1 MSLRSIT
8 REQSD
13 FVVRFVT
20 DGSIMVRQ
28 KQHIC
33 TDGKVKEGEIYTVKW
48 GTSEA
53 SASDAVI
60 IASGDYIS
68 IAARARMEK
77 EDKHNSLQS
86 ESPRSPTPP
95 RQKIQPTQP
104 SSPRVSHSRR
114 KLITKSGKPAARVLM
129 VISPTRSPKRHPTPT
144 PTTAR
149 DEQPRTFQVAANRP
163 PSLPSALL
171 PVFQLT

>member
-1 MSLRSIT
+1 MSLRSII

-20 DGSIMVRQ
+20 DGSVMVRQ
-28 KQHIC
+28 KQHIY
-33 TDGKVKEGEIYTVKW
+33 TDGKVKEGEIYNVKW

-53 SASDAVI
+53 SSSDAVI

-68 IAARARMEK
+68 MAARARMEK

-86 ESPRSPTPP
+86 PTPP
-95 RQKIQPTQP
+95 PTKCQKIQPAQKKQP
-104 SSPRVSHSRR
+104 SSPRMPPSRR
-114 KLITKSGKPAARVLM
+114 KLIKSVTKSGKPPARVLM

-149 DEQPRTFQVAANRP
+149 EEQP
-163 PSLPSALL
+163 
-171 PVFQLT
+171 